1 MYAKYAEL
9 RDSLGFTDYEVALKT
24 GIPQSTLYDWRQR
37 SVKNPE
43 AELSFG
49 NILKI
54 AKLFEVNM
62 EAFVVGDS

>member
-1 MYAKYAEL
+1 MYAKYAML
-9 RDSLGFTDYEVALKT
+9 RDERDLSDYQVSLKT

-37 SVKNPE
+37 SAKNPE

-54 AKLFEVNM
+54 AKLFEVSM
-62 EAFVVGDS
+62 DAFVGNS